1 MPGEINER
9 LARIEAQLDRLQG
22 RLDGVSELLK
32 QSYEAREAAEAKLGS
47 QLEKDIRPLLL
58 SLVRDDA
65 GHRRRLFTLR
75 ESADYALAYTE
86 AEPLVTV
93 IIPALGERTDL
104 LLSRAVPS
112 ALAQTHS
119 NLEVVIV
126 GDAAGEAF
134 RAAVEGLRDPRIR
147 VADLTQRFGHP
158 DPTRRWLTG
167 STIARNE
174 GYSMA
179 RGRWIAELDDDDAL
193 RPQAVANLL
202 SFARKG
208 RLEVAYGIIE
218 GRDITGETEALGRF
232 PPGPRDPD
240 WRERNLLF
248 QPWDGVASGGSIAHA
263 GLRFFAREH
272 VAADVPAPGD
282 FFRVER
288 MVRAG
293 VRFGMLPEVVYDYYP
308 SQVWKG
314 SVGDRD
320 VLT

>member
-1 MPGEINER
+1 VSGEINER
-9 LARIEAQLDRLQG
+9 LARIEAQLDRLEG
-22 RLDGVSELLK
+22 RLHRFSELLE
-32 QSYEAREAAEAKLGS
+32 QSHGARATAEAKLES

-65 GHRRRLFTLR
+65 GHRRRLFALR
-75 ESADYALAYTE
+75 ETADYALAYTD

-93 IIPALGERTDL
+93 IIPALGERTEL

-112 ALAQTHS
+112 ALAQTHT
-119 NLEVVIV
+119 NIEVVIV
-126 GDAAGEAF
+126 GDAAGEKF
-134 RAAVEGLRDPRIR
+134 RAAVQGLGDPRIR
-147 VADLTQRFGHP
+147 VADLTQSFVHP
-158 DPTRRWLTG
+158 DPTRHWLTG

-193 RPQAVANLL
+193 RPDAVANLL
-202 SFARKG
+202 AFARHR

-218 GRDITGETEALGRF
+218 RQDITGETEALGRF

-308 SQVWKG
+308 SRQPG
-314 SVGDRD
+314 GASAA
-320 VLT
+320 TE